1 MNTPAGKSSL
11 CFDCKSDI
19 FWKCPWV
26 MFGQKPDYA
35 KFESTPV
42 ATKEIY
48 QFDTVE
54 KCVEC
59 KKLMKEKLKV
69 TKQPKKY
76 VGRSRKV
83 IARLPNERK
92 YLHKFDSIKEASEKM
107 YINKRSISRA
117 LKGDLKTAGGYVW
130 RYARTRKKEVTN
142 D

>member
-1 MNTPAGKSSL
+1 MNSSTRNDGASQSL
-11 CFDCKSDI
+11 CWDCGNLWNCPRKDNEMPKGVKFISFPNKDECTKFPTLERI
-19 FWKCPWV
+19 YKCKNFVDERP
-26 MFGQKPDYA
+26 KP
-35 KFESTPV
+35 
-42 ATKEIY
+42 
-48 QFDTVE
+48 
-54 KCVEC
+54 
-59 KKLMKEKLKV
+59 
-69 TKQPKKY
+69 PKKY